1 MTVHR
6 RLEVAEVGDV
16 TVVRFVDR
24 KILDE
29 ASIQELGQELFQLV
43 EGENRTK
50 LVLNFS
56 KVDFLSSAALGK
68 LISLEKK
75 VKVRKGKLS
84 EEAARQ
90 ALANLSFTT
99 SLEEAAGDADFVIEA
114 ILEKLDL

>member
-6 RLEVAEVGDV
+6 RLQVSEVGDV
-16 TVVRFVDR
+16 TVVRVVDR

-43 EGENRTK
+43 EVEKRTK

-68 LISLEKK
+68 LLMLEKK
-75 VKVRKGKLS
+75 IRVRKGKLKLTNIRP
-84 EEAARQ
+84 EIYEVFAITKLNKLFEIVDDEAK
-90 ALANLSFTT
+90 AL
-99 SLEEAAGDADFVIEA
+99 EAF
-114 ILEKLDL
+114 

>member
-75 VKVRKGKLS
+75 VKLRKGKLKLTNIRPEIYEVFVITKLNKVFDIKGS
-84 EEAARQ
+84 EDE
-90 ALANLSFTT
+90 ALAAF
-99 SLEEAAGDADFVIEA
+99 
-114 ILEKLDL
+114 